1 MSCERQAPLGEG
13 LAVAGSGRYG
23 SNLTVPIE
31 VLKVTPI
38 PNGGNLKAYAT
49 VRVGHWTIHGTRVVQ
64 QPGQRAWVSL
74 PQAEGKP
81 DSSGKRTWW
90 AVIECADKAL
100 KQAIE
105 TAVLKAWGGVEHG
118 RD

>member
-1 MSCERQAPLGEG
+1 MNGERQAPLREG
-13 LAVAGSGRYG
+13 LAVAGSGKYG

-38 PNGGNLKAYAT
+38 PNGGNLKAYIS
-49 VRVGHWTIHGTRVVQ
+49 VRVGPWTIHGIRVVQ

-81 DSSGKRTWW
+81 DSSGKRAWW
-90 AVIECADKAL
+90 PLIECADKTL
-100 KQAIE
+100 KQAIAA
-105 TAVLKAWGGVEHG
+105 AVLKAWGGVEHG